1 MTSLNNL
8 KLLSEWAGCP
18 DFGPE
23 EYKEMEGVPAFV
35 VEMLFKS
42 QTDAWTKYQVE
53 VEIEAKAKAVWSDY
67 INDTEWAPEPITVL
81 KTLDAQLKA
90 VKVDGVS
97 QNGIWFPAKYK
108 GLLEL
113 ALGGV
118 KDKVESEFKASL
130 KPVVTTKASSGVR
143 AKFDGIEVEG
153 KSKQDALL
161 EASALDASWMFK
173 GDENSTIRKDVISKD
188 RTKKTIN
195 FKAVVSRRYMGGTL
209 SNPTDELCNGAV
221 AWECAGGSEALKATS
236 MSSSQFKIR
245 CGSKKLGNGY
255 CSKCDGKAFDFF
267 SNTYTITKGNA
278 LKHSGTT
285 YKDFIVNNLVYVTE

>member
-18 DFGPE
+18 EFGPE

-53 VEIEAKAKAVWSDY
+53 VEVEAKAKAVWSDY

-81 KTLDAQLKA
+81 KTLGAQPKA
-90 VKVDGVS
+90 NKVDGVS

-118 KDKVESEFKASL
+118 KDKIESEFKASL
-130 KPVVTTKASSGVR
+130 KPVTTTKVKSGVR
-143 AKFDGIEVEG
+143 AKFNGIEVEG
-153 KSKQDALL
+153 KSKQDALM
-161 EASALDASWMFK
+161 EGKVDGKFAFK

-195 FKAVVSRRYMGGTL
+195 YKAVVCGRYMGGAL
-209 SNPTDELCNGAV
+209 SIPTDKLCNGAV

-285 YKDFIVNNLVYVTE
+285 YKDFIVNNLEYLK